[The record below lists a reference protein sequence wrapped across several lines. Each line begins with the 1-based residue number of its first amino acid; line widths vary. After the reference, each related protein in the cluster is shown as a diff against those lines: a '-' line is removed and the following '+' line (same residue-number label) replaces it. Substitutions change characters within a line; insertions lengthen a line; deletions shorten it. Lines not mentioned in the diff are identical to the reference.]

1 MANLKVYIEPSYQ
14 NVTDRGEGGIRR
26 VSEAQFRYLPQFDI
40 QPISDV
46 SRADLSA
53 CHGTEL
59 TRRPDMPLVS
69 HCHGLHWAEYDW
81 DNWVYEVNEQVTTG
95 LTQAQAVT
103 APSHWVAEAITR
115 GTFVTPEV
123 IYHGVDADEWTP
135 PRPEHGGYVLWN
147 KGRMDSVSNPVDM
160 QQLARRMLDTQFVT
174 TLGMKTPN
182 VSVIGVMPLYEMKPV
197 IQQAGVYLQ
206 TARET
211 MGIGM
216 LEAMACGVPVAGWR
230 YGGQAEVIL
239 EGETGYLAPYG
250 DYAALAEC
258 VRKCL
263 KERDR
268 MSAACIE
275 DARTRWAWPDK
286 IAQYAAL
293 YKRVMA
299 EWTTPRPKVSVIV
312 PCHNLGRFLPEALQ
326 SVGAQPFKDYEV
338 IIVDDDS
345 SDETADVADVF
356 IQDAR
361 FHYYRTPRNLKLVG
375 TLNFGAE
382 RAKGKYLIN
391 LDADNRL
398 GENALYLLS
407 RALDDDPRLH
417 IVYGMLDTINEQG
430 QERTRNNFPP
440 LAPFD
445 WRQQMAHLNQIPS
458 GAMFRREVWAR
469 SGGWRERM
477 WRAEDAEFWCRA
489 TSFGFR
495 AARVTDEC
503 TLVYRLR
510 HDSKSSH
517 EPGDGDWTAWFPWRL
532 GADHAQ
538 AGAALIRKGPGV
550 PRPKLVPFGAQ
561 GKRADHLFWDVPHR
575 AEPEISV
582 IIPVGPGHE
591 KLVLDALDSL
601 VAQDV
606 TNWEAIVVNNTG
618 HPFGPIAGAPYA
630 RIIDSPKPQVGAAR
644 NAGVRAARGKLIYFL
659 DADDYLN
666 IGGLRQTLERYAKGD
681 CGYVYSDYLE
691 IGDGWSEKYMGLP
704 NYNQNEWRAQH
715 SINILI
721 AKEHFNQIGGFD
733 GDMTGWEDWD
743 LFCRLAITGICG
755 AHIDLPT
762 WCYRKHTGT
771 RRDDSLSK
779 EGTLLPLL
787 QERYSAWFDGGE
799 QMGSC
804 CGGNSDAVMAAKRI
818 VLGLQAMQTPDGT
831 TTLLPDP
838 TPATR
843 QDTGILPPIVRMK
856 YTGEQVGA
864 ITFFGKSGT
873 HYRGGNNTLE
883 QYADVLKDDVDRLEK
898 TGMWEIVPPPPKQPE
913 FSVPPAEIAMP
924 PNLGENAFRDQ
935 APTLAEIQAAMMKA
949 KDEAAQAAKDPEPV
963 AVKEA
968 ELEDQPGDIV
978 PVATKARRGRRAKAK

>member
-14 NVTDRGEGGIRR
+14 DVTDRGEGGIRR
-26 VSEAQFRYLPQFDI
+26 VSEAQFRYLPQFNIDPIKDI
-40 QPISDV
+40 R
-46 SRADLSA
+46 RADLSA
-53 CHGTEL
+53 CHGTEI
-59 TRRPDMPLVS
+59 TRRPDMPFVS
-69 HCHGLHWAEYDW
+69 HCHGLHWAEYPW
-81 DNWVYEVNEQVTTG
+81 ENWAFEVNERVTEG
-95 LTQAQAVT
+95 LVQAQAVT
-103 APSHWVAEAITR
+103 APSLWVADAIKR
-115 GTFVTPEV
+115 GTFITPTV

-135 PRPEHGGYVLWN
+135 KVSGENGGYALWN
-147 KGRMDSVSNPVDM
+147 KGRMDPVSNPVDM
-160 QQLARRMLDTQFVT
+160 QQLARRMKDIQFVT
-174 TLGMKTPN
+174 TLGMKEPN
-182 VSVIGVMPLYEMKPV
+182 VSVVGVMPLYEMKP
-197 IQQAGVYLQ
+197 ITQGAGVYLQ

-216 LEAMACGVPVAGWR
+216 LEAMASGVPVAGWR

-250 DYAALAEC
+250 DYDALAEC

-263 KERDR
+263 AERER
-268 MSAACIE
+268 MGAACIE
-275 DARTRWAWPDK
+275 DVRKRWAWPDK

-293 YKRVMA
+293 YQQVYADWKA
-299 EWTTPRPKVSVIV
+299 PRPKVSVIV
-312 PCHNLGRFLPEALQ
+312 PCHNLGQFLPEALQ
-326 SVGAQPFKDYEV
+326 SVGAQPFKDWEC
-338 IIVDDDS
+338 IIVDDASTDN
-345 SDETADVADVF
+345 TADVAEVF
-356 IQDAR
+356 LQDKR
-361 FHYYRTPRNLKLVG
+361 FSYYKTPRNLKLVG
-375 TLNFGAE
+375 ALNFGAE
-382 RAKGKYLIN
+382 HAQGKYLLN

-407 RALDDDPRLH
+407 RTLDDNPGLH
-417 IVYGMLDTINEQG
+417 IAYGMLDTIDEG
-430 QERTRNNFPP
+430 GADRKRNGFPP
-440 LAPFD
+440 IAPYD
-445 WRQQMAHLNQIPS
+445 WRHQMAHLNQIPS
-458 GAMFRREVWAR
+458 GAMFKREVWAQ

-517 EPGDGDWTAWFPWRL
+517 EPGDGDWTAWFPWRM

-538 AGAALIRKGPGV
+538 AGAELLRKGPGV
-550 PRPKLVPFGAQ
+550 TRPKLVPFGAQ
-561 GKRADHLFWDVPHR
+561 GKRADGLFWNVPHH
-575 AEPEISV
+575 AEPDVSV

-591 KLVLDALDSL
+591 RLVLDALDSL

-606 TNWEAIVVNNTG
+606 QNWEAIVVNNTG
-618 HPFGPIAGAPYA
+618 HEMKSIAGAPYA
-630 RIIDSPKPQVGAAR
+630 RIVDSPKKQVGAAR
-644 NAGVRAARGKLIYFL
+644 NAGVKAARGKLIYFL

-666 IGGLRQTLERYAKGD
+666 IGGLRQMLERYAKGD

-691 IGDGWSEKYMGLP
+691 MGDDAGQGPSEKYMGLP
-704 NYNQNEWRAQH
+704 TYNQHEWRAQH

-721 AKEHFNQIGGFD
+721 AKDHFNQIGGFD

-755 AHIDLPT
+755 AHIDQPT

-799 QMGSC
+799 EMGSC

-818 VLGLQAMQTPDGT
+818 VLGLQEMQAPNGAHA
-831 TTLLPDP
+831 PEP
-838 TPATR
+838 TPTTR
-843 QDTGILPPIVRMK
+843 QDTGLTPPFVRMK
-856 YTGEQVGA
+856 FIGEQIGA

-883 QYADVLKDDVDRLEK
+883 KYADVLAGDVDK
-898 TGMWEIVPPPPKQPE
+898 MANTGMWEVVPAPPPE
-913 FSVPPAEIAMP
+913 TSFVPAAEVPLP
-924 PNLGENAFRDQ
+924 PWLGENAFKDQ
-935 APTLAEIQAAMMKA
+935 GPTLAEIQAAMMTA
-949 KDEAAQAAKDPEPV
+949 KEQAAEAAKDPEPV

-968 ELEDQPGDIV
+968 VADQPGDIV
-978 PVATKARRGRRAKAK
+978 PAKSRRGRRAKK